1 MRILSWS
8 TYPGTRKIVIVILQ
22 VRIIIIIQKL
32 NVGPLNLYKFE
43 KTNYFSLISTISGN
57 LTMIQT
63 LIDQVREGN
72 DTLQKGYQIIIERIE
87 KHDNVSDFTLNA
99 TNLPWGLL
107 DKHEC
112 EW

>member
-1 MRILSWS
+1 
-8 TYPGTRKIVIVILQ
+8 
-22 VRIIIIIQKL
+22 
-32 NVGPLNLYKFE
+32 
-43 KTNYFSLISTISGN
+43 
-57 LTMIQT
+57 MIQT
-63 LIDQVREGN
+63 LIDQIREGN

-87 KHDNVSDFTLNA
+87 KHDNVSNFILNA

>member
-1 MRILSWS
+1 MIL
-8 TYPGTRKIVIVILQ
+8 IVL
-22 VRIIIIIQKL
+22 
-32 NVGPLNLYKFE
+32 
-43 KTNYFSLISTISGN
+43 GN

-63 LIDQVREGN
+63 LIDQIREGN